1 MFLVRAEIFCAGVR
15 QIIANRAGSAK
26 IIDNRVLHFFIAQS
40 VNNKKKKHTIAYDQS
55 TNVIIA
61 CACLCGTCMCVEL
74 ERNFFCA
81 GVRQIM

>member
-40 VNNKKKKHTIAYDQS
+40 ANKKKNTRLP
-55 TNVIIA
+55 IIRVQMLLSHVHVYVVRA
-61 CACLCGTCMCVEL
+61 CVLS
-74 ERNFFCA
+74 
-81 GVRQIM
+81 